1 MELLKIFNSQAE
13 RDTVLLAIKEC
24 QEKHDVMRKQG
35 LDRQSRKSIKQEIKK
50 LETEYESRL
59 PIQSL
64 SVCPFCGETF
74 QLEMDP
80 FGLIVSSTFFSSKF
94 IMMRSQNTFVE
105 DQGKFEKTL
114 GPLLDARL

>member
-1 MELLKIFNSQAE
+1 MTEEMMELLKIFNSQAE

-50 LETEYESRL
+50 LETEYKSRL

-64 SVCPFCGETF
+64 SVCPFCGATF

-80 FGLIVSSTFFSSKF
+80 FGYAGDWWADRPLIKNQCPHYIGWCSRAG
-94 IMMRSQNTFVE
+94 RS
-105 DQGKFEKTL
+105 
-114 GPLLDARL
+114 RS